1 MAESIEG
8 FYTASQAAE
17 VLSRNSGKAIKP
29 LYVSTLAR
37 YGILHPVKVTARVN
51 LYPKAE
57 VDAYRVEERGVKLA
71 HMREAKAR
79 SVKRGRKP
87 KQVKEAA

>member
-1 MAESIEG
+1 MAEAIEG

-37 YGILHPVKVTARVN
+37 YGILHPVKVTPRVN
-51 LYPKAE
+51 LYPREE
-57 VDAYRVEERGVKLA
+57 VDRYVVEERGLKSGERFKQQAAL
-71 HMREAKAR
+71 RKK
-79 SVKRGRKP
+79 KRGRK
-87 KQVKEAA
+87 KAAL

>member
-1 MAESIEG
+1 MAEAIEG

-37 YGILHPVKVTARVN
+37 YSILHPVKVTARVN
-51 LYPKAE
+51 LYPRAE
-57 VDAYRVEERGVKLA
+57 VDSYVVEERGEKA
-71 HMREAKAR
+71 GERFKQQAAMRKKA
-79 SVKRGRKP
+79 KRGK
-87 KQVKEAA
+87 KKEATS